1 MKIDQP
7 QHVFQVFHYLD
18 KTLDKLKNT
27 PNLNLEEDLA
37 TWGRLFDP
45 DVHTFLNAS
54 ALPAL
59 AVLQDKWGDETY
71 DLNAVTDYILGSMR
85 MIVEE
90 DEHAHEVI
98 TDVLDGIWYN
108 RLNEA
113 GIELFETTLGP
124 VLSTLS
130 AVVYDGRKHKSLFH
144 L

>member
-18 KTLDKLKNT
+18 KTLNKMKHT
-27 PNLNLEEDLA
+27 PNLNLDDDLT

-45 DVHTFLNAS
+45 GVHAFLNAS
-54 ALPAL
+54 VCPAL
-59 AVLQDKWGDETY
+59 AVLQDKWSDEAY
-71 DLNAVTDYILGSMR
+71 DLNAVTDYVLGSMH

-90 DEHAHEVI
+90 DQHAHEAI
-98 TDVLDGIWYN
+98 ADTLDGIWYN

-113 GIELFETTLGP
+113 SIELFETTLGP
-124 VLSTLS
+124 VLSALS
-130 AVVYDGRKHKSLFH
+130 AVVYNGRKHKSLFH